1 VVILLYTLLVFVYIT
16 IFSVSGLHSA
26 PYPLQRNKS
35 DGQILRGGNTDRLLS
50 TVNPSERTWGPPPD
64 SRNNNDPEEAGYVS
78 DVCDYNVQPVL
89 VRRNFPPGEDS
100 PTGGGGGGVI
110 HGKLSLSIAGG
121 GPAAAGRSAS
131 PPEFSRGPQQSS
143 TGGPGW
149 AQVSLMIHPAY
160 MLFIYFQTTF
170 PLMRQEINK
179 AESNGVMFTPL
190 CFFYSHKGWLTTSD
204 FFRFYFSTVEKN
216 GNAGEGLGA
225 KSDRRND

>member
-1 VVILLYTLLVFVYIT
+1 MQRYLNFNLNIYKILCNCVYYLLYSLGVVIILYTLLVFLYIT

-78 DVCDYNVQPVL
+78 DVCDYNVQPVS

-100 PTGGGGGGVI
+100 HTGGGGGGGVI

-121 GPAAAGRSAS
+121 GPAAAGRTAS

-143 TGGPGW
+143 AGGPGW
-149 AQVSLMIHPAY
+149 AQVSLIQ
-160 MLFIYFQTTF
+160 L
-170 PLMRQEINK
+170 L
-179 AESNGVMFTPL
+179 
-190 CFFYSHKGWLTTSD
+190 
-204 FFRFYFSTVEKN
+204 
-216 GNAGEGLGA
+216 
-225 KSDRRND
+225 